1 MMNQHTLTQM
11 KSLRLD
17 GMARAFE
24 EQLCTPTAESLPF
37 EERVGLLLDR
47 EVTWRDSKRLER
59 LLKSARLKFPQA
71 CIEEV
76 DYRASRGLDKRLLAT
91 LAGGEWIRQA
101 HNLLLTGPTGV
112 GKTWLACALCH
123 QAARLGFSTLY
134 LRTARLFEELR
145 IAHADGSFSRKL
157 AQLAKT
163 DVVLLDDWAL
173 TPLDSTARAD
183 LLEIL
188 DDRVGTRSTIL
199 TSQLPPEHWHTYLN
213 DPTLADAILDRLI
226 HRAHKI
232 NIKGDS
238 LRKNP
243 KPEPQNPQS
252 RTPS

>member
-11 KSLRLD
+11 KSLKLD

-24 EQLCTPTAESLPF
+24 DQLSTPTAESLPF

-47 EVTWRDSKRLER
+47 EVSWRDSKRLDR

-91 LAGGEWIRQA
+91 LAGGDWIRHG
-101 HNLLLTGPTGV
+101 HNLILTGPTGV

-123 QAARLGFSTLY
+123 QAARLGFSALY
-134 LRTARLFEELR
+134 LRTPRVFEELR
-145 IAHADGSFSRKL
+145 IAHGDGSFSRKL
-157 AQLAKT
+157 VQLAKT
-163 DVVLLDDWAL
+163 DVLLLDDWAL
-173 TPLDSTARAD
+173 SPLDSSARAD

-188 DDRVGTRSTIL
+188 DDRVGIRSTLI
-199 TSQLPPEHWHTYLN
+199 TSQLPPEHWHGYLN
-213 DPTLADAILDRLI
+213 DPTLADAILDRII
-226 HRAHKI
+226 HGAHKI
-232 NIKGDS
+232 ALKGDS

-243 KPEPQNPQS
+243 KHEPPNPNS
-252 RTPS
+252 CTPS

>member
-24 EQLCTPTAESLPF
+24 EQLSTPTATSLPF

-47 EVTWRDSKRLER
+47 EMSWRDSKRLDR
-59 LLKSARLKFPQA
+59 LLKSAHLKFPQA
-71 CIEEV
+71 CMEEV
-76 DYRASRGLDKRLLAT
+76 DYRPSRGLDKRLLAT
-91 LAGGEWIRQA
+91 LAGGEWIRQG
-101 HNLLLTGPTGV
+101 HNLILTGATGV

-123 QAARLGFSTLY
+123 QAARLGFSCLY
-134 LRTARLFEELR
+134 LRTPRLFEELR
-145 IAHADGSFSRKL
+145 IAHGEGSFSRRL

-163 DVVLLDDWAL
+163 DLLLLDDWAL
-173 TPLDSTARAD
+173 SALDAPARGD

-188 DDRVGTRSTIL
+188 DDRVGSRSTII
-199 TSQLPPEHWHTYLN
+199 TSQLPPEHWHAYLN

-226 HRAHKI
+226 HHAHKI
-232 NIKGDS
+232 TLKGDS

-243 KPEPQNPQS
+243 KPELKNPNS